1 LAFFLR
7 LAADP
12 LTAIYPLAGLMTS
25 ALYWWLTTSRR
36 GRPSPLFQEETR
48 MKHSI
53 VAVLTAAAIWAELW
67 PAISAENSIV
77 GTWQLTSFSLIVL
90 DTKETSRPYGDHPT
104 GYIQYSPGGHMV
116 MFLAAGELKPPASGS
131 YTDAERA
138 DVHRAIVGAYAATY
152 TVEGNKV
159 IYHVLTSWRPEWI
172 GRDQVRYFEI
182 NGTNLTI
189 TTTPL
194 TSSRTGQTITATLTF
209 DRVE

>member
-1 LAFFLR
+1 VKS
-7 LAADP
+7 
-12 LTAIYPLAGLMTS
+12 Y
-25 ALYWWLTTSRR
+25 
-36 GRPSPLFQEETR
+36 FQEEIL

-53 VAVLTAAAIWAELW
+53 AAVLVAAALRGGIG
-67 PAISAENSIV
+67 PAVCAENPLV

-116 MFLAAGELKPPASGS
+116 MFLTAGDLKPPASGS

-138 DVHRAIVGAYAATY
+138 DVHRGIVGAYAGTY

-159 IYHVLTSWRPEWI
+159 TYHVLTSWRPEWI

-189 TTTPL
+189 KTSPL
-194 TSSRTGQTITATLTF
+194 AFSRTGQTIVGTLTF

>member
-1 LAFFLR
+1 
-7 LAADP
+7 
-12 LTAIYPLAGLMTS
+12 
-25 ALYWWLTTSRR
+25 
-36 GRPSPLFQEETR
+36 
-48 MKHSI
+48 
-53 VAVLTAAAIWAELW
+53 
-67 PAISAENSIV
+67 
-77 GTWQLTSFSLIVL
+77 
-90 DTKETSRPYGDHPT
+90 
-104 GYIQYSPGGHMV
+104 MV